1 MKFIETVAHDA
12 EGPGLLRASQL
23 STPGHTAASAP
34 KAVVP
39 TAVQGLRRHRSSWL
53 IVTLLALV
61 VGCFQLAA
69 ADIIWLEAERFQEL
83 GGWVNDSQFVDQMGS
98 PYLLAN
104 GIGTP
109 VKDATMRL
117 TLTGTGRWRLWARTR
132 DWSPEHHP
140 GRFQIL
146 VNGKLA
152 GREFGASGKV
162 GWCWEDGGTHELS
175 DGVEVR
181 LHDLTGYY
189 GRCDAIL
196 LTTDLNWMPPDEK
209 DAIATLRWQYGG
221 VSRNVTNYG
230 IYDVV
235 VVGGGLAGCMAAV
248 SSARMGAR
256 TALIQ
261 DRPVLGGNGSTEIL
275 VPPVGVWPG
284 GRWDARDPRET
295 GVIEEVR
302 TDGNQKTVET
312 RYYSGR
318 LLRLCTAEPNLSLR
332 LNAHVTDVEM
342 RPDATNTIAAVI
354 ALDVPTGTRLRFSG
368 RIFVD
373 CTGDGSVGVG
383 AGAVHRQGREP
394 RSMHNESLAPETG
407 DLTTMGNSLKYAS
420 QRGLMKTFVT
430 PPWAVKFASCNDF
443 PERRH
448 PPHLDAEMGW
458 QWMLELG
465 GTRDTYRD
473 KEDIRDDLLKL
484 IYGIWGHVKNDCPL
498 LKAEAADHE
507 LAWVGY
513 VTGARESR
521 RLIGDCVFTENDMAE
536 QTLFPDRVA
545 YGAWGLDDHYSEGFF
560 RKGLPSNHPHMGRLH
575 SIPYR
580 SLYSTNIV
588 NLLMAG
594 RDISATHIGMGT
606 TRVQLTCAVMGQA
619 AGTAAGLCIERGAT
633 PREIYRSYLDKLQQQ
648 LLKDGAYIIDLPN
661 HDPADLARAAR
672 VTASSEGIG
681 TRGEPMPATNVINGI
696 ARVAGGKSNAWM
708 ADRRATPPHWI
719 ELAWREPQRFNVIHV
734 TFFTKRHAPRHF
746 AVEAWVD
753 GGWKKLAEAGDKPL
767 RRHVLGLER
776 VTASKLRVLLSDAVG
791 VCEIRVYDEPER
803 VVEIARRA
811 ARNQGLPDVG
821 ARLPWEGSD
830 VPEETVSAAG
840 KTSPGMPLEEAAKK
854 FGGILFDD
862 SDAEATGDW
871 GRSTYSTPFIGDG
884 YLTDGNAGKG
894 AKSVLFRPNLP
905 KAGVYEVRFAYP
917 AFNNRATNTPVTI
930 RTSRGERTVLV
941 NQRRAPEIGG
951 LFHSLGRFDLDAGNA
966 TSIIIS
972 TSGTDGYVV
981 VDAIQIAP

>member
-1 MKFIETVAHDA
+1 MM
-12 EGPGLLRASQL
+12 
-23 STPGHTAASAP
+23 
-34 KAVVP
+34 VV
-39 TAVQGLRRHRSSWL
+39 Q
-53 IVTLLALV
+53 
-61 VGCFQLAA
+61 FAA
-69 ADIIWLEAERFQEL
+69 ADVVWLEAERFEEL

-98 PYLLAN
+98 PYLMAN
-104 GIGTP
+104 GMGEA
-109 VKDATMRL
+109 VKDAMTRV
-117 TLTGTGRWRLWARTR
+117 TLPRAGRWRLWARTR
-132 DWSPEHHP
+132 DWALEHHP

-146 VNGKLA
+146 VNGKPA
-152 GREFGASGKV
+152 AREFGASGKV
-162 GWCWEDGGTHELS
+162 GWCWEDGGVQQLSGNVEL
-175 DGVEVR
+175 R

-189 GRCDAIL
+189 GRCDVIAFAS
-196 LTTDLNWMPPDEK
+196 DENWTPPDGK
-209 DAIATLRWQYGG
+209 DAIAALREKFGG
-221 VSRNVTNYG
+221 VSRG
-230 IYDVV
+230 IRNAGDYDVV

-295 GVIEEVR
+295 GLIEEVR
-302 TDGNQKTVET
+302 TAGDQKTVET

-318 LLRLCTAEPNLSLR
+318 LLRLCTAEPNLTLR
-332 LNAHVTDVEM
+332 LNTHVTGVET
-342 RPDATNTIAAVI
+342 RPDATNRVAAVL
-354 ALDVPTGTRLRFSG
+354 ALDVKTGERFRFTG

-373 CTGDGSVGVG
+373 CTGDGVVGVG
-383 AGAVHRQGREP
+383 AGAVYRQGREP
-394 RSMHNESLAPETG
+394 RSMHNESLAPGTANA
-407 DLTTMGNSLKYAS
+407 TTMGNSLKYAT
-420 QRGLMKTFVT
+420 QRGLPKPFVT
-430 PPWAVKFASCNDF
+430 PPWAVKFASCGDF

-473 KEDIRDDLLKL
+473 KEEIRDDLFKL

-498 LKAEAADHE
+498 LKAEAAERE

-513 VTGARESR
+513 VTGTRESM
-521 RLIGDCVFTENDMAE
+521 RLIGDYVFTENDMAE

-580 SLYSTNIV
+580 SLYSTNVV

-661 HDPADLARAAR
+661 HDPADLARVAR

-681 TRGEPMPATNVINGI
+681 TKAEAMPATNVINGI

-719 ELAWREPQRFNVIHV
+719 ELAWSEPQKFNVVHV
-734 TFFTKRHAPRHF
+734 MFFTKRHAPKQF

-753 GGWKKLAEAGDKPL
+753 GGWKKLAEVGDKPL

-776 VTASKLRVLLSDAVG
+776 VTASKLRVVLSEAAG
-791 VCEIRVYDEPER
+791 ICEIRVYDEPER
-803 VVEIARRA
+803 VMEIARRA
-811 ARNQGLPDVG
+811 AKNQTLPDVG
-821 ARLPWEGSD
+821 ARLPWEDSD
-830 VPEETVSAAG
+830 VPEEIISSAK
-840 KTSPGMPLEEAAKK
+840 KTSSGMALEEAAKK
-854 FGGILFDD
+854 FGGILLDD
-862 SDAEATGDW
+862 SEAETTGDW
-871 GRSTYSTPFIGDG
+871 GRSTYSTPFIADG

-894 AKSVLFRPNLP
+894 AKSVIFRPNLSKP
-905 KAGVYEVRFAYP
+905 GAYEVRLAYG
-917 AFNNRATNTPVTI
+917 AEKNRATNTPVTI
-930 RTSRGERTVLV
+930 RTSRGEKTVIV

-951 LFHSLGRFDLDAGNA
+951 LFHSLGRFDLDAGSA
-966 TSIIIS
+966 TAIIIS
-972 TSGTDGYVV
+972 NVGTDGYVV
-981 VDAIQIAP
+981 VDTIQIVP